1 MSDQKVKTLKTVRGK
16 DVKIRY
22 THDNL
27 EEALI
32 GQRLFYD
39 QNEVL
44 LSPAT
49 AKLLE
54 RQVATND
61 PTIAQLGERQPRHVA
76 MCFGSIATLSGESNF
91 TVMIPYHPGDA
102 SHYEHLKEMFSYS
115 SSSQNLNPQQPL
127 KISYHGENTN

>member
-1 MSDQKVKTLKTVRGK
+1 MSDEKVKTLRTVRGK

-22 THDNL
+22 TQDNL

-32 GQRLFYD
+32 SQRLFYD

-44 LSPAT
+44 LTPSTP
-49 AKLLE
+49 KLLE

-61 PTIAQLGERQPRHVA
+61 PIIQSGERKPRHVA

-102 SHYEHLKEMFSYS
+102 SHSEHLKEMFSYS
-115 SSSQNLNPQQPL
+115 SSSQNLIPQQPL
-127 KISYHGENTN
+127 KVSYHGENTN